1 MKPINVFT
9 CLCIWVTCAFALALP
24 GPAVDPG
31 PDSEGVSKVQ
41 SRMDMIKELY
51 AWSGFVY
58 AIWVNTHH
66 AFLLYSFSFCVL
78 MNFATWTRFVGLPL
92 DEQNDTRFQQDA

>member
-9 CLCIWVTCAFALALP
+9 CLCIWVTCAFAVAVP
-24 GPAVDPG
+24 GPAVDPDR
-31 PDSEGVSKVQ
+31 PNSEGVSKVQ
-41 SRMDMIKELY
+41 SRMDMIKGLY

-66 AFLLYSFSFCVL
+66 AFLLALRVNEFV
-78 MNFATWTRFVGLPL
+78 TWTRFVGLPL
-92 DEQNDTRFQQDA
+92 DEQNDT